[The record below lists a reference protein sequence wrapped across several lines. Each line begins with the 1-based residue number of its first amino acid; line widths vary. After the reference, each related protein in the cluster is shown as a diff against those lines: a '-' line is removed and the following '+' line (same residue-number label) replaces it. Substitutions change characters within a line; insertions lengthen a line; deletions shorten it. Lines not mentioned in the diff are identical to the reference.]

1 MPELARY
8 ASAFFATLRGSRL
21 YASRVIGSWMK
32 KLMFSV
38 LWMRNG
44 SRYAL
49 LASGSNSMS
58 DSLIAWKPRMDDPS
72 KPRPSVK
79 VSGPKVS
86 AGMVKC
92 CMTPGRSQNRTSTN
106 FTSLSRMYAVT
117 SSGLLNI
124 DPPGVGGQ
132 PHRTLRARSS
142 AGMTLVFPAGDNARG
157 RVAAPAPGHGPRDDA
172 GPVLR

>member
-1 MPELARY
+1 
-8 ASAFFATLRGSRL
+8 
-21 YASRVIGSWMK
+21 
-32 KLMFSV
+32 
-38 LWMRNG
+38 
-44 SRYAL
+44 
-49 LASGSNSMS
+49 MS

-124 DPPGVGGQ
+124 DPPGVGGR
-132 PHRTLRARSS
+132 PAGTVGAGGS
-142 AGMTLVFPAGDNARG
+142 AGMTVVFPAGDNAARRVVPPEVGPPGRRG
-157 RVAAPAPGHGPRDDA
+157 TGPT
-172 GPVLR
+172 L